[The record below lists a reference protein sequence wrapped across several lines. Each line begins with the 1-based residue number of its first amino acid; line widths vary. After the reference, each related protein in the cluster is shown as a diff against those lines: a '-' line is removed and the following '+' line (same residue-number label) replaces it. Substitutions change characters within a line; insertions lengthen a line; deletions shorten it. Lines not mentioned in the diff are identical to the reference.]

1 MRHETSSLCPG
12 SAAHDARMTPVV
24 LSDEWPSGDE
34 TPRPATVE
42 HPVAQALQ
50 KMQASIRGKNLES
63 NSMKKSL
70 LIAACGVACIAS
82 SAFAQVGLGGGAV
95 GSLGANGTASSV
107 GGLGSGIRSGATA
120 RGADLRDTGQLDGSA
135 QTRDASA
142 GTSAGI
148 DARASGSGIRA
159 DTAGAAGASANAPIV
174 SGSSW
179 GTAPDLVDLKDDTK
193 NDVKGNV
200 HGREE
205 RTIRKP

>member
-1 MRHETSSLCPG
+1 
-12 SAAHDARMTPVV
+12 
-24 LSDEWPSGDE
+24 
-34 TPRPATVE
+34 
-42 HPVAQALQ
+42 
-50 KMQASIRGKNLES
+50 MQASIRGKNLES

-120 RGADLRDTGQLDGSA
+120 RGADLRDTGQLDGAA

-148 DARASGSGIRA
+148 DTR
-159 DTAGAAGASANAPIV
+159 AAGPSANAPIV

-179 GTAPDLVDLKDDTK
+179 GTAPDVDLKDDTK
-193 NDVKGNV
+193 NDVNGNV
-200 HGREE
+200 HGIEE